1 MTKVYSK
8 NTVIFTSTGDDI
20 STKKL
25 LAILLYIDIVVFNLL
40 TLCPFRNFD
49 FVLGPIDG
57 AHQDE
62 NMLQMAIME
71 LWESSGSLQIAFKG
85 LIFC

>member
-1 MTKVYSK
+1 M
-8 NTVIFTSTGDDI
+8 IFLQ
-20 STKKL
+20 KKL
-25 LAILLYIDIVVFNLL
+25 LAILLYIDKVVCTLL

-49 FVLGPIDG
+49 FVLGDAECNPGPIDG

-62 NMLQMAIME
+62 NMLRMAIME